1 MKPLTYDAT
10 DPQLQKVLLFALV
23 ARSAVRLRVERLM
36 RADIRRAKERECQ
49 K

>member
-10 DPQLQKVLLFALV
+10 DPQIQKVLLFALV
-23 ARSAVRLRVERLM
+23 ARSAVRRRVDRLM
-36 RADIRRAKERECQ
+36 RAEIRKAKERECQ